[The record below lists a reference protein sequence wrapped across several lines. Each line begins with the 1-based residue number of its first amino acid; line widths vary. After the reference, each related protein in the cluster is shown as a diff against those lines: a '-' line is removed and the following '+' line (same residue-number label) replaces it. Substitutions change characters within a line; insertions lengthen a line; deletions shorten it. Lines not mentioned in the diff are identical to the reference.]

1 LGRRLS
7 LNFSTLKSGVAASG
21 TVTYTKK
28 IPFPFKIAYL
38 KLHAFV
44 GQAYNLQVYIFVGP
58 RGSDQDTNLLAN
70 VENAA
75 NFFAGDDTPLEV
87 MNMVEIPHKDF
98 YITVKYVNTD
108 AANAMTGFCFM
119 VVEEL

>member
-1 LGRRLS
+1 LGRRLP
-7 LNFSTLKSGVAASG
+7 LNFSTPKSAVPAGG

-44 GQAYNLQVYIFVGP
+44 GQSYNLQTYIFVGP

-87 MNMVEIPHKDF
+87 MNMAEIPHKDF